1 MKKKIII
8 STIIVI
14 IVGIICGVFYTT
26 ISPQNTNHQI
36 GINESLNSTLN
47 ESITNEVSNTT
58 LNETP
63 ENNLEEE
70 HTSSSTNI
78 ETENLSDDD
87 LFAKYYGKATEILS
101 SMTLEEKVG
110 QMFLARYPSSG
121 VIDEIKN
128 NNPGGYVLFG
138 RDFQN
143 KTKEQIKKE
152 LQDCQKASK
161 IDLAL
166 GVDEEG
172 GTVVRVSS
180 YKAFRSSPFKSPRNI
195 YASSGMSGIISD
207 SHEKT
212 NLLKSIGLNMNLAP
226 VVDIPEKSSDFIY
239 SRAFSTN
246 LEEVRQF
253 TKEIITTMKEDN
265 ITSVMKHFPG
275 YGNNVDTHTGIAI
288 DKRSYSYF
296 ENRDFIPFEEGINN
310 GAPAILV
317 SHNIVECMDNSKP
330 ASLSKNV
337 HDILRNGLNFSGIVI
352 TDDLA
357 MDAVKQYVENGEA
370 ATQAVLAGN
379 DLIISSDFVNQKN
392 EVLNSVKNGQIPEK
406 TINTAVIRILAWKL
420 QYEII

>member
-14 IVGIICGVFYTT
+14 IVGIICGVFYST

-70 HTSSSTNI
+70 HISSSTNI

-87 LFAKYYGKATEILS
+87 LFAKYYDKATEILS

-121 VIDEIKN
+121 VIDEIRN

-152 LQDCQKASK
+152 LQDCQNASK

-180 YKAFRSSPFKSPRNI
+180 YKAFRNSPFKSPRNI

-275 YGNNVDTHTGIAI
+275 YGNNVDTHTAIAI

-392 EVLNSVKNGQIPEK
+392 EVLNAVKNGQIPEK